1 MNGPRAP
8 KNFIQRKAEVQDAER
23 SAIYRTGQ
31 SAGTPPR
38 PRNVFL
44 VGPRG
49 SGKTTV
55 GRLAAERLGLAF
67 VDTDALIAERAGSSI
82 AAYVAAKGW
91 DAFRDLEHA
100 VLEDVCA
107 REDQV
112 VATGGGVVLRE
123 DNRALLQ
130 KSGWTFYLMADVPT
144 LLGRLQADPNA
155 AQRPALTDS
164 PLREEISRVL
174 NEREPLYFSVADA
187 VLQAALP
194 AQELAGGVEEKF
206 RRELR

>member
-1 MNGPRAP
+1 MNGPRSP
-8 KNFIQRKAEVQDAER
+8 KDAIQRRVEVEDSER
-23 SAIYRTGQ
+23 SAVYRTGQ
-31 SAGTPPR
+31 TGPAR
-38 PRNVFL
+38 PRNIFL

-55 GRLAAERLGLAF
+55 GRLAAEPLGLAF

-82 AAYVAAKGW
+82 AAYVEAKGW

-100 VLEDVCA
+100 VLADVCTH
-107 REDQV
+107 ENQV
-112 VATGGGVVLRE
+112 VATGGGIILRE
-123 DNRALLQ
+123 DNRVLL
-130 KSGWTFYLMADVPT
+130 KNSGWTFYLMADVST
-144 LLGRLQADPNA
+144 LLGRLEADPNA

-174 NEREPLYFSVADA
+174 AEREPLYFSVADA

-194 AQELAGGVEEKF
+194 AEDLACEVGD
-206 RRELR
+206 RLRSLLF